1 MMKTTQD
8 NNERPFS
15 ERRRQQFLTE
25 EFAVYELAHCKKMA
39 EAFELQMVADDT
51 DEEGASLLTAS
62 MADNSFEWLSLSYTA
77 GNPIEPLR
85 GDLEVVAAAY
95 ERYAQSLRTYEN
107 EPRFPAFGFQEIADF
122 ERLAQLLGLC
132 YLLHRR
138 DLIPRLHALIA
149 ESAYDG
155 EDAVYEEL
163 VGHVLPD
170 RPYLENWYHKQPYL
184 HLLNATDKTEPA
196 DKTSELI
203 AYCEAWY
210 PAMADAPWHDGH
222 KRIQGTE
229 GDYFGYWAFEAGAIA
244 LLYDID
250 DRAIDHLVY
259 PKDLVAWARA
269 NKHLSEEPSD
279 VIPHGRCEAGQP
291 CPRSGFWFTPAQAG
305 SRRFFKVGEVMP
317 SVDGDYGATIW
328 QWDRNQDEPQ
338 L

>member
-1 MMKTTQD
+1 MMKPILD
-8 NNERPFS
+8 NDERPFS
-15 ERRRQQFLTE
+15 ERRRQQFMNE
-25 EFAVYELAHCKKMA
+25 AFYA
-39 EAFELQMVADDT
+39 EAARYFRDGLTRFAERMKLAELDAEDR
-51 DEEGASLLTAS
+51 SLLSAS
-62 MADNSFEWLSLSYTA
+62 SADFEYQLLSLRYTA

-85 GDLEVVAAAY
+85 GELEKVVAAN
-95 ERYAQSLRTYEN
+95 ERHAQYLRAYEN
-107 EPRFPAFGFQEIADF
+107 EPIFPPFRFREIADY
-122 ERLAQLLGLC
+122 ERCLQLIGLC

-138 DLIPRLHALIA
+138 DLLPRIAALQDPN
-149 ESAYDG
+149 YYG
-155 EDAVYEEL
+155 HDAVYEEL
-163 VGHVLPD
+163 LDYELPERYD
-170 RPYLENWYHKQPYL
+170 TEELFYLKPYEHLIDAMYADSDPASIQALER
-184 HLLNATDKTEPA
+184 
-196 DKTSELI
+196 
-203 AYCEAWY
+203 YCEAWY
-210 PAMADAPWHDGH
+210 PAMAEAPWHDGH

-229 GDYFGYWAFEAGAIA
+229 GDYFGYWAFEAGALVY
-244 LLYDID
+244 LLELD
-250 DRAIDHLVY
+250 DSSIDHLVY